1 MLTMLAKL
9 LKALNSESAPGQVA
23 LAFALAVIAGLTPL
37 FSLHNLL
44 VLLLAFIIRV
54 NLSAFFLGVAF
65 FSGVAYLTDPWAIR
79 LGESVLQQPALIGLW
94 TEWYQSDFWRLTAF
108 NNTLVMGSLLLSL
121 LAFVPVL
128 VVSRLLIVMYRDKLL
143 AWIEKLKVVQVL
155 KASKF
160 VNVYKSLA
168 D

>member
-1 MLTMLAKL
+1 
-9 LKALNSESAPGQVA
+9 
-23 LAFALAVIAGLTPL
+23 
-37 FSLHNLL
+37 
-44 VLLLAFIIRV
+44 
-54 NLSAFFLGVAF
+54 
-65 FSGVAYLTDPWAIR
+65 
-79 LGESVLQQPALIGLW
+79 VLQQPALIGLW
-94 TEWYQSDFWRLTAF
+94 TEWSQSDFWRLTAF

-128 VVSRLLIVMYRDKLL
+128 VVSRLLIVMYRGKLL